1 MINHDLDRGQSLTIF
16 ETHTVLSLPEVK
28 AGDSGNFTCAPA
40 NLRPASVLVHILD
53 ENGAKEAAAIH
64 TDDGA
69 VTSDAA
75 ARACANLLAFVLVFA
90 AVASTN

>member
-40 NLRPASVLVHILD
+40 NLRSASVLVHILD
-53 ENGAKEAAAIH
+53 EDGAKEAAAIH
-64 TDDGA
+64 TEDGV
-69 VTSDAA
+69 VTSEAVDHG
-75 ARACANLLAFVLVFA
+75 ARAYVLVLA
-90 AVASTN
+90 ICALAMKN